1 MNKRTEEA
9 QLSKQKEKGK
19 KGKSSRATADSSWAK
34 SNLPHDIAMS
44 AKVYSDSIQGISAAQ
59 ILQHRSA

>member
-1 MNKRTEEA
+1 MRPLLEYRAHLRER
-9 QLSKQKEKGK
+9 E

-34 SNLPHDIAMS
+34 PNLSHDFPMS
-44 AKVYSDSIQGISAAQ
+44 AKVSSASIQGISAAQ

>member
-34 SNLPHDIAMS
+34 SNLSHDIAMS
-44 AKVYSDSIQGISAAQ
+44 AKSIQGISAAQ
-59 ILQHRSA
+59 ILQHKSA